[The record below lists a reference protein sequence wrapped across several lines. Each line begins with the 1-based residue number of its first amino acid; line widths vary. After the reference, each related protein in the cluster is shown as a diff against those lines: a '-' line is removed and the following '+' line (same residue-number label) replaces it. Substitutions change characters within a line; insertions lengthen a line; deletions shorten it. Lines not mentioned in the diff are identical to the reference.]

1 MPQKYPPGKFPLW
14 WKFFVCG
21 SVAAVCFG
29 TARAETTV
37 EIVHYFNVPG
47 QIQGLQ
53 DIQKDFEAANP
64 DIKLKFTYIPFS
76 ELVSRTLQ
84 MAAVRKPPGISCIDN
99 PDVRHVAKS
108 GVLKDISAAVEK
120 LPTWKDTYQG
130 PKNSVTEG
138 TKVYGVPIGSN
149 SLALFSNKKMLSDA
163 GITDPPKTWD
173 GLKEDAAKLTKSPV
187 YGLVFSATNTEES
200 TWQWEPFLWSNGGSL
215 LDLTA
220 EPAKQALQ
228 LWVDLVKSGSVSKDC
243 VNWNQGDVAN
253 QFIGGQA
260 AMMVM
265 GPWMLGQVHKSGLD
279 FTVTPMPVPKE
290 GMKPVVPLGG
300 ECWCVLKGD
309 PKVEAAALK
318 FIEFV
323 QDPPRLEKLCNT
335 FNYVSSVRSVAVK
348 QGQANPELEPF
359 VLQMDT
365 ARARPEEGGA
375 NYTQVSLAA
384 RTAIQ
389 QALTGAKTVD
399 DALAEA
405 AAKIK
410 SLAAKK

>member
-1 MPQKYPPGKFPLW
+1 MPLKPPSGTFPLW
-14 WKFFVCG
+14 RRLLVC
-21 SVAAVCFG
+21 SSIIVCLG
-29 TARAETTV
+29 AARAETTV

-47 QIQGLQ
+47 QLDGLA

-64 DIKLKFTYIPFS
+64 DIKIKFTYIPFA

-84 MAAVRKPPGISCIDN
+84 MAAVHKPPAISCIDN
-99 PDVRHVAKS
+99 PDVRYVAKS
-108 GVLKDISAAVEK
+108 GVLKDISASVAK
-120 LPTWKDTYQG
+120 FPTWKDTYPG
-130 PKNSVTEG
+130 PKHSVTEG
-138 TKVYGVPIGSN
+138 EKVFGVPIGSN
-149 SLALFSNKKMLSDA
+149 SLAIFSNKKMLSDA

-173 GLKEDAAKLTKSPV
+173 ELTADAAKLTKSPV

-200 TWQWEPFLWSNGGSL
+200 TWQWEPFLWSDGGSL
-215 LDLTA
+215 LDLSA
-220 EPAKQALQ
+220 APAKQSLQ
-228 LWVDLVKSGSVSKDC
+228 LWVDLIQKGSVSKDA

-253 QFIGGQA
+253 QFISGQA

-279 FTVTPMPVPKE
+279 FEVTPIPVPKE
-290 GMKPVVPLGG
+290 GDKPVVPLGG
-300 ECWCVLKGD
+300 EVWCVLKAD

-323 QDPPRLEKLCNT
+323 QDADRLEKLCNT
-335 FNYVSSVRSVAVK
+335 FNYISSVRSVAKK
-348 QGQANPELEPF
+348 QGEANPELQPF

-375 NYTQVSLAA
+375 NYTKVSLAA

-389 QALTGAKTVD
+389 QAITGQATVD
-399 DALAEA
+399 AALADA

-410 SLAAKK
+410 PLAAKK

>member
-1 MPQKYPPGKFPLW
+1 MPLKPPSGTFPLW
-14 WKFFVCG
+14 RKFLVC
-21 SVAAVCFG
+21 SSMIVCLG
-29 TARAETTV
+29 AARAETTV

-47 QIQGLQ
+47 QLDGLAG
-53 DIQKDFEAANP
+53 IQKDFEAANP
-64 DIKLKFTYIPFS
+64 DIKIKFTYIPFAD
-76 ELVSRTLQ
+76 LVKTTLQ
-84 MAAVRKPPGISCIDN
+84 MAAVHKPPAISCIDN
-99 PDVRHVAKS
+99 PDVRHIAKS
-108 GVLKDISAAVEK
+108 GVLKDISASVAK
-120 LPTWKDTYQG
+120 FPTWQDTYPG
-130 PKNSVTEG
+130 PKHSVTEG
-138 TKVYGVPIGSN
+138 SKVYGIPIGSN
-149 SLALFSNKKMLSDA
+149 SLAIFSNKKMLGDA
-163 GITDPPKTWD
+163 GVTDPPKTWD
-173 GLKEDAAKLTKSPV
+173 DLTADAAKLTKSPV

-200 TWQWEPFLWSNGGSL
+200 TWQFEPFLWSNGGSL

-228 LWVDLVKSGSVSKDC
+228 LWVDLIQKGSVSKDC

-253 QFIGGQA
+253 QFISGQA

-279 FTVTPMPVPKE
+279 FEVTPIPVPKE

-300 ECWCVLKGD
+300 EVWCVMKGD

-323 QDPPRLEKLCNT
+323 QDPDRLEKLCNT
-335 FNYVSSVRSVAVK
+335 FNYISSVRSVAKK
-348 QGQANPELEPF
+348 QGEANPELQPF

-375 NYTQVSLAA
+375 FYTEVSLAA

-389 QALTGAKTVD
+389 QAITGQATVD
-399 DALAEA
+399 AALAGA

-410 SLAAKK
+410 PLAAKK